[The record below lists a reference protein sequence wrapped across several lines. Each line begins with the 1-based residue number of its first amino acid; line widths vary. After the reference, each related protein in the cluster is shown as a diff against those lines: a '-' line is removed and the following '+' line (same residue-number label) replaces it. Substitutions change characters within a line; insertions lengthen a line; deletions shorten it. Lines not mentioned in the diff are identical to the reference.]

1 LDAIGG
7 KPQNEL
13 HHRPEETNMQSAQ
26 ASTIAIIDFEPRFSD
41 SVEKLVLSIQQGEF
55 GLTFPREKQPD
66 LINIPGVFQRG
77 KGRFW
82 VAVKDDRA
90 VGTVGLVDI
99 GCGQVALK
107 KMFVDRQFRGAK
119 YGLSTALLGLAK
131 EHCRAHGISKIFL
144 GTVGHFFAAH
154 RFYEKNGF
162 VEIAKAD
169 LPENFKT
176 VEVDTKFYCCEL
188 G

>member
-1 LDAIGG
+1 
-7 KPQNEL
+7 
-13 HHRPEETNMQSAQ
+13 MQTAQ
-26 ASTIAIIDFEPRFSD
+26 APTITIIDYEPRLGE
-41 SVEKLVLSIQQGEF
+41 SVEELVLSIQQGEF

-66 LINIPGVFQRG
+66 LIDIPGVFQCG

-99 GCGQVALK
+99 GFGQVALK
-107 KMFVDRQFRGAK
+107 KMFVHRQFRGAS
-119 YGLSTALLGLAK
+119 YGVSKGLLDSAK
-131 EHCRAHGISKIFL
+131 EHCRANGISTIFL
-144 GTVGHFFAAH
+144 GTVSHFFAAH

-162 VEIAKAD
+162 VEIAKSD
-169 LPENFKT
+169 LPENFKA
-176 VEVDTKFYCCEL
+176 VEVDTKFYRCDL